1 MGSRRFSLNGFDWKK
16 IGTGALIAVA
26 GALATYLQ
34 DLIPTIDFGVWT
46 PFVVALNS
54 AVINFLRKFVTGY

>member
-1 MGSRRFSLNGFDWKK
+1 MESKRFSLNTFDWKK
-16 IGTGALIAVA
+16 IGTGLLIAMS

-46 PFVVALNS
+46 PIVVALNS
-54 AVINFLRKFVTGY
+54 GLINFLRKFVTGY